1 MGKIVDKSQ
10 QYQFNPRTISDPDLN
25 RLHDHLFKFGDL
37 SGVVYCRINKA
48 YVGGNQRSKVFDGS
62 DIEIIKE
69 FDTPQ
74 EDKTVAI
81 GFIIWNERKY
91 TYREVVFNEEEFR
104 EACIAANNDGGTW
117 DMDVLKEYWDPEQL
131 KDWGLD
137 VEFVSEEFEKSI
149 SENTYTRKIESPVY
163 EPKSEKPSIEDL
175 YNTEKTNNLIDEIKK
190 SNLDNQTKAFLIKA
204 AERHT
209 IFNYEKIADF
219 YAHSSDEIKKLMED
233 SALVIIDFDK
243 AIEQGY
249 VMLSEEIREQYLE
262 EYGDEES

>member
-10 QYQFNPRTISDPDLN
+10 QYKFNPRSISDPELN
-25 RLHDHLFKFGDL
+25 RLHEHLFKFGDL
-37 SGVVYCRINKA
+37 SGVIYCRNNNA

-62 DIEIIKE
+62 NIEIIKE
-69 FDTPQ
+69 FNRPQ
-74 EDKTVAI
+74 KDKTVAI

-91 TYREVVFNEEEFR
+91 AYREVVFTEEEFR

-117 DMDVLKEYWDPEQL
+117 DMDVLKEYWNTEQL
-131 KDWGLD
+131 KDWGFDIEL
-137 VEFVSEEFEKSI
+137 VSEEFGKPG

-163 EPKSEKPSIEDL
+163 EPKLEKPCIEDL
-175 YNTEKTNNLIDEIKK
+175 YNTEKTNKLIDDIKK
-190 SNLDNQTKAFLIKA
+190 SNLDSQTKAFLLKA

-209 IFNYEKIADF
+209 VFNYEKIADF

-249 VMLSEEIREQYLE
+249 VTLSEEIRQQYIE
-262 EYGDEES
+262 EYGDEDA

>member
-1 MGKIVDKSQ
+1 MEKIIDKSQ
-10 QYQFNPRTISDPDLN
+10 QYQFNPRSISDPDLN

-37 SGVVYCRINKA
+37 SGVVYCRNNKA

-62 DIEIIKE
+62 QITIIQE

-74 EDKTVAI
+74 DDKTIAI

-91 TYREVVFNEEEFR
+91 TYREVVFTEEEFR

-117 DMDVLKEYWDPEQL
+117 DMDVLKEHWDEEQL

-137 VEFVSEEFEKSI
+137 VEFVSEEFEKAI
-149 SENTYTRKIESPVY
+149 SENTYTRKIESPIY
-163 EPKSEKPSIEDL
+163 EPKSKKPCVDDL
-175 YNTEKTNNLIDEIKK
+175 YNTEKANKLIDDIKK
-190 SNLDNQTKAFLIKA
+190 TNLDSQTKTFLVKA

-209 IFNYEKIADF
+209 IFNYERIADF
-219 YAHSSDEIKKLMED
+219 YAHSDDETKKLMED

-249 VMLSEEIREQYLE
+249 VKLSEEIKEQYLE
-262 EYGDEES
+262 EYGNE